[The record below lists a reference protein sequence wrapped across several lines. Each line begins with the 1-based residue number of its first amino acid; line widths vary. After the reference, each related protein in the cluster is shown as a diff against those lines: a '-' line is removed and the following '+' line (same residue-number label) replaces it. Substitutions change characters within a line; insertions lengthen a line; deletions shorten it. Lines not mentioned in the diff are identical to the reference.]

1 MTKTYLAAAML
12 AVAAPGMAVAEW
24 KFEGSSIVG
33 AGNHGLRSGAY
44 GIVTATGTH
53 TTSFDNGFKGSASAT
68 LTARSFQRQAE
79 YQESDYLTFN
89 LGLDMGSAGKLS
101 IGNQRRLGQRPWA
114 DGILFNHGSASVF
127 PTAQL
132 PLRRVDDTFV
142 LIEDGQR
149 KKTRP
154 LAVIRYENAQG
165 PLSYF
170 VNLNPFDRYRGG
182 FRGDDLLDE
191 TPRIEARMAVKTG
204 FGTYGAMANDLRD
217 YSLSAEYAVA
227 PDTKLE
233 LFHEWRDSNRSVKRD
248 AVILNY
254 RRPPSE
260 PGLFRG
266 LIAGYYE
273 TPVSRTGLLGVT
285 FGGQD
290 WQLML
295 AADQAE
301 GRDANFAIEGNY
313 KLAPNMTL
321 YAALDGGHDLFE
333 GHDSFR
339 APPISA
345 PARGRAAEIALKIDF

>member
-1 MTKTYLAAAML
+1 M
-12 AVAAPGMAVAEW
+12 
-24 KFEGSSIVG
+24 
-33 AGNHGLRSGAY
+33 
-44 GIVTATGTH
+44 
-53 TTSFDNGFKGSASAT
+53 
-68 LTARSFQRQAE
+68 
-79 YQESDYLTFN
+79 
-89 LGLDMGSAGKLS
+89 
-101 IGNQRRLGQRPWA
+101 
-114 DGILFNHGSASVF
+114 
-127 PTAQL
+127 
-132 PLRRVDDTFV
+132 RRVDDTFV
-142 LIEDGQR
+142 LIEDGER

-154 LAVIRYENAQG
+154 LAVIRYENAHAW
-165 PLSYF
+165 LSYH
-170 VNLNPFDRYRGG
+170 VHINPIDRFQGG
-182 FRGDDLLDE
+182 FRRDEILDDI
-191 TPRIEARMAVKTG
+191 PWIEGRFAVKTG
-204 FGTYGAMANDLRD
+204 FGTYGVLANDLRD

-227 PDTKLE
+227 PGTRLE
-233 LFHEWRDSNRSVKRD
+233 LFHEWRDSNRSIKRD

-254 RRPPSE
+254 RRPQSE

-301 GRDANFAIEGNY
+301 GRDANFAMEGNY

-321 YAALDGGHDLFE
+321 YAALDGGHGLFE

-339 APPISA
+339 APPVSA